1 MKKRLLACF
10 IPACFMG
17 NVAHAQSSVQL
28 YGLLDEGLN
37 FTNNSGGQHA
47 FQTISGDLAASRW
60 GMKGNEDLGGGLAA
74 VFRLESGF
82 SVNNGTSGQGG
93 VLFGEEAYVGL
104 SSKDYGTVTMGRQLD
119 PTIDMW
125 AGFTGAG
132 NLIGDLA
139 AHPFDNDNSDFDFRV
154 QNAVKYVSPSWNGF
168 KAEAMYGFS
177 NEAGGFANNRL
188 YSAAASYQIGGFSA
202 ALAYLKQASGGANTT
217 GAVSTATQVFVAGS
231 QQNIEAGA
239 SYTFSNNAMIAFA
252 YSHVD
257 VYDPVSNA
265 YFSNQPALGSQN
277 SWKFDNFDIN
287 GQWYFRPDFWL
298 AADYTYSLQHVDTVS
313 GNSTPKWQQVAL
325 MLDYDLSKQ
334 TSVYIQ
340 GAYQHV
346 KSNTGQDFD
355 NASIIGSAGTSSTGN
370 QMLYRVA
377 MIHKF

>member
-1 MKKRLLACF
+1 
-10 IPACFMG
+10 
-17 NVAHAQSSVQL
+17 
-28 YGLLDEGLN
+28 
-37 FTNNSGGQHA
+37 
-47 FQTISGDLAASRW
+47 
-60 GMKGNEDLGGGLAA
+60 
-74 VFRLESGF
+74 
-82 SVNNGTSGQGG
+82 
-93 VLFGEEAYVGL
+93 
-104 SSKDYGTVTMGRQLD
+104 MGRQLD

-154 QNAVKYVSPSWNGF
+154 QNAVKYVSPSWNGL

-188 YSAAASYQIGGFSA
+188 YSAAASYRIGGFSA
-202 ALAYLKQASGGANTT
+202 ALAYLKSDSGGINTT
-217 GAVSTATQVFVAGS
+217 GAISTDTQVFVGSS

-265 YFSNQPALGSQN
+265 YFSNQPAPGSQN

-287 GQWYFRPDFWL
+287 GQWFFRPDFWL
-298 AADYTYSLQHVDTVS
+298 AADYTYSLQHVNTVS

-346 KSNTGQDFD
+346 KGNTGQDFD
-355 NASIIGSAGTSSTGN
+355 NASIIGSAGISSNGN